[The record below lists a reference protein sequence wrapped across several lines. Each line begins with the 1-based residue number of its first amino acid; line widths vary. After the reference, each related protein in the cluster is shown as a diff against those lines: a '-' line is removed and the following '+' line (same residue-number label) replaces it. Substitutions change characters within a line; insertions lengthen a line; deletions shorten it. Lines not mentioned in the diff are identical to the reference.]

1 MATEVIQND
10 ELVSADDT
18 SWPDLCSVQGL
29 RPAKRQRLEVLAS
42 RRVPLPPT
50 YTANTLKEELCLEY
64 VEHFRKQF
72 VQLFPDRKPLFIVA
86 RNEAGVPKFV
96 CSTLRPTQLPYKSVY
111 DLRTAAAF
119 VANYMEYE
127 PLPHPLE
134 LPQFLP
140 SPSTVLQW
148 RAGDSFDFAVLL
160 CSLLLGDGYDAYVV
174 VGTAPRWITLRDLSH
189 TSSHFQA
196 QPLPDAN
203 RNTAAAYFAK
213 GGLDV
218 PDAPSTPLEQLSSG
232 VSAALGKP
240 PPAASKY
247 LPSKNKPALASKYL
261 ARMAKREAEKAAE
274 AERNEYASDDDE
286 THQTD
291 LEVAAL
297 QQAFPPGVR
306 DEIRLGDALEGRRVH
321 AWVLVRPGKRNMTDS
336 VFVEPS
342 TGEVYP
348 LEESPY
354 FAIESMFN
362 STNLWVN
369 MQTQALVPQAPG
381 APPAPTSA
389 AAVVAA
395 DARAMF
401 RQRREA
407 AAEATKVAE
416 EEAGGAALG
425 DGGGQAQQLTLEERL
440 IAGDFSFLPGI
451 SEVKA
456 QNPRAEELVTKMPNA
471 APTTAAA
478 AEVAALPPV
487 DLRAELAAVGL
498 QLTENKEIAPI
509 EEGEGGPAPVG
520 GGDADASEG
529 KEGGGK
535 ESESKDDAP
544 TEPEEHVAGTGKE
557 VSRLL
562 SYDLSAPDDWEYVF
576 VKQTLEELVSC
587 SACVIRHHF
596 MYSVLFAG
604 RCSRRKCRGE
614 CQRR

>member
-1 MATEVIQND
+1 MTVLSRMATEVLQED
-10 ELVSADDT
+10 RLVSAQDT

-29 RPAKRQRLEVLAS
+29 RPSKRQRLEVLAS

-72 VQLFPDRKPLFIVA
+72 VQLFPDRKPLFLVA

-96 CSTLRPTQLPYKSVY
+96 CSTLRPTQLPYKSIY

-148 RAGDSFDFAVLL
+148 RAGDSFDLAMLL
-160 CSLLLGDGYDAYVV
+160 ASLLLGDGYDAYVV
-174 VGTAPRWITLRDLSH
+174 VGTAPRWITLRDLSR
-189 TSSHFQA
+189 TSTRFQPP
-196 QPLPDAN
+196 PLPDAN
-203 RNTAAAYFAK
+203 RNTAAAYMAK
-213 GGLDV
+213 GGAAV
-218 PDAPSTPLEQLSSG
+218 PDAPSTPLEHTSTAAT
-232 VSAALGKP
+232 AALGKAP
-240 PPAASKY
+240 AAASKY

-261 ARMAKREAEKAAE
+261 ARMAERDAERKAE

-297 QQAFPPGVR
+297 QEGMPPGVR
-306 DEIRLGDALEGRRVH
+306 DEIRLGDPLEGRRVH

-354 FAIESMFN
+354 FAIESLFN

-381 APPAPTSA
+381 APPPPTSA
-389 AAVVAA
+389 AAAVAA

-407 AAEATKVAE
+407 AADSTLAAE
-416 EEAGGAALG
+416 EAAGGAALG
-425 DGGGQAQQLTLEERL
+425 DKGGKTHELTLEERL
-440 IAGDFSFLPGI
+440 VAGDLSFLPGI
-451 SEVKA
+451 SEVK
-456 QNPRAEELVTKMPNA
+456 QHNPRAEELVTGMPDS
-471 APTTAAA
+471 APTSAAA

-509 EEGEGGPAPVG
+509 EEGEGGTAVPAVG
-520 GGDADASEG
+520 VDGGSES

-535 ESESKDDAP
+535 ESESKDGGP
-544 TEPEEHVAGTGKE
+544 SEPEEHVAGTGQE

-562 SYDLSAPDDWEYVF
+562 SYDLSAADDWEYVF
-576 VKQTLEELVSC
+576 VEQTLEELVSW
-587 SACVIRHHF
+587 SWPFEDLTFYV
-596 MYSVLFAG
+596 
-604 RCSRRKCRGE
+604 
-614 CQRR
+614 